1 MSAKLERVF
10 SGARR
15 TISWERIKLGELTI
29 EMLEC
34 LKHWIRLGLTIEVG
48 YLENLVE
55 GVNFDR

>member
-1 MSAKLERVF
+1 M
-10 SGARR
+10 
-15 TISWERIKLGELTI
+15 KLGKLTI